1 MVQIQLEPQQ
11 MASRTEPL
19 RFTAFLQGGSTLDH
33 NTTITSCRCLTTMD
47 HHPQGS
53 YVAVSGTP
61 GRGSVHVVEGVPAL
75 ASGSVT
81 VVNGVRVGSKL
92 NVYVGKTFYAL
103 SFVVSVLTFVHPFQ
117 SVTHH
122 GGTHVAAVPHLPPPL
137 PQVAFI
143 ILKSC
148 FLL

>member
-1 MVQIQLEPQQ
+1 M
-11 MASRTEPL
+11 
-19 RFTAFLQGGSTLDH
+19 
-33 NTTITSCRCLTTMD
+33 
-47 HHPQGS
+47 
-53 YVAVSGTP
+53 AVSGTP

-92 NVYVGKTFYAL
+92 NIYVSKTWNVL

-122 GGTHVAAVPHLPPPL
+122 GGTHVAAVPHLPAPL
-137 PQVAFI
+137 PQVLFT

-148 FLL
+148 FPL

>member
-1 MVQIQLEPQQ
+1 
-11 MASRTEPL
+11 
-19 RFTAFLQGGSTLDH
+19 
-33 NTTITSCRCLTTMD
+33 MD

-92 NVYVGKTFYAL
+92 KLCTP
-103 SFVVSVLTFVHPFQ
+103 S
-117 SVTHH
+117 
-122 GGTHVAAVPHLPPPL
+122 
-137 PQVAFI
+137 
-143 ILKSC
+143 
-148 FLL
+148 LL

>member
-1 MVQIQLEPQQ
+1 MV
-11 MASRTEPL
+11 SRTMLL
-19 RFTAFLQGGSTLDH
+19 RFIAFLQGGFTLDH
-33 NTTITSCRCLTTMD
+33 KIIIICPVQRISPPPHYC
-47 HHPQGS
+47 QGS

-75 ASGSVT
+75 AGGSVT

-92 NVYVGKTFYAL
+92 NIYVGKTLYAL
-103 SFVVSVLTFVHPFQ
+103 SFVVSVLTFVHLFQ

-122 GGTHVAAVPHLPPPL
+122 GGTHVAAVPHLPAPL
-137 PQVAFI
+137 PQVLFT

-148 FLL
+148 FLV